1 MATRPNFVLV
11 MCDDMDLLLGGV
23 NATPQVKSLLGD
35 GGATAINY
43 FVSSPKCTPVSPLPA
58 PRTGSII
65 GPVHA
70 AQQERGQ

>member
-1 MATRPNFVLV
+1 

-58 PRTGSII
+58 PR
-65 GPVHA
+65 
-70 AQQERGQ
+70 GQ